1 MPVNIIS
8 IGGQE
13 LSEYIRQVP
22 AIATQSVRMAINS
35 VASGKGMSLLK
46 KSMLDEVAFPTGYLN
61 GDRLKLTQR
70 ATQTNLEAVITGRK
84 RATSLARF
92 VTGGAMVANSKR
104 SGGVQV
110 RVKKGKTT
118 YLKNAF
124 LVRLNKGASL
134 TEDNYNLGLAVRLS
148 SGESLSNKR
157 TQHKSW
163 LVPGKVALLY
173 GPSVD
178 QVFAT
183 VSDEQAPKI
192 GDMIA
197 AEFHRNF
204 ERLSK

>member
-1 MPVNIIS
+1 MPINIVS
-8 IGGQE
+8 IGGAE
-13 LSEYIRQVP
+13 LSEYIQQVP
-22 AIATQSVRMAINS
+22 TIAKQSIRLAINS
-35 VASGKGMSLLK
+35 VASGKGMTLLK

-70 ATQTNLEAVITGRK
+70 ATPSNLEAVITGRK

-92 VTGGAMVANSKR
+92 VTGGKMVANSKR

-110 RVKKGKTT
+110 RVSKGKTT

-183 VSDEQAPKI
+183 VSDEQAPKL